1 VLHFLDRTKGQSTMS
16 AFHDPSAV
24 SRYQETAQAKVPGMA
39 ALHRMAHVLLAESV
53 PPQGEV
59 LVLGAGG
66 GLELDAFAQ
75 AHPGWRF
82 VGVDPSLPMLEL
94 ARETL
99 GENASRAA
107 LVEGFIQDA
116 PLRAFDGATCLLT
129 LHFLDPDARLQT
141 LRKLFRRLKPGGVL
155 VVAHH
160 SYAPEMSGRWLR
172 RSAAFASPSGKLS
185 EQDEVGIAAMAAKL
199 PALAPEDEVA
209 LLEAAGFTDV
219 ELFYAA
225 LSFRGW
231 VARRPLG

>member
-1 VLHFLDRTKGQSTMS
+1 MST
-16 AFHDPSAV
+16 FHNATAV

-53 PPQGEV
+53 PSDGEV

-66 GLELDAFAQ
+66 GLELAAFAE
-75 AHPGWRF
+75 ARPGWRF
-82 VGVDPSLPMLEL
+82 VGVDPSAPMLEL
-94 ARETL
+94 AQETL
-99 GENASRAA
+99 GLNASRAL
-107 LVEGFIQDA
+107 LVEGFIEDA
-116 PLRAFDGATCLLT
+116 PLREFDGAACLLT
-129 LHFLDPDARLQT
+129 LHFLEPDARLRT
-141 LRKLFRRLKPGGVL
+141 LRELFRRLRPGGVL

-160 SYAPEMSGRWLR
+160 SYAPEEATRWLR
-172 RSAAFASPSGKLS
+172 RSAAFASGNGVVS
-185 EQDEVGIAAMAAKL
+185 EQDEAGIAAMAAKL
-199 PALAPEDEVA
+199 PAISSKDEVG